1 MGVKA
6 KWQAEGEKSTQYFC
20 NLEKKHQLYQNL
32 SWKINR
38 RSLIQNKSEINRRSL
53 IQNKSEINRRS
64 LIQNKSEMNRRSLIQ
79 NKSEMNKNI
88 FIMNCILVK
97 NPV

>member
-38 RSLIQNKSEINRRSL
+38 RSLIQNKSE
-53 IQNKSEINRRS
+53 
-64 LIQNKSEMNRRSLIQ
+64 
-79 NKSEMNKNI
+79 MNKI
-88 FIMNCILVK
+88 ISIMNCILVE
-97 NPV
+97 NRV

>member
-38 RSLIQNKSEINRRSL
+38 RSLIQNKSE
-53 IQNKSEINRRS
+53 
-64 LIQNKSEMNRRSLIQ
+64 MNVEKFPVFKLSFNHFTNGILM
-79 NKSEMNKNI
+79 SFLKN
-88 FIMNCILVK
+88 L
-97 NPV
+97 